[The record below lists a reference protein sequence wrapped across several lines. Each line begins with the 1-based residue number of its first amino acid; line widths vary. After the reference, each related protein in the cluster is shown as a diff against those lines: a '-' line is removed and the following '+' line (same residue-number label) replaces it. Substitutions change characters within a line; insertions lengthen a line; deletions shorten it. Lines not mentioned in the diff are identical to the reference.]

1 MNKLTKQD
9 YKNIKNAVSYD
20 RIFKDEKHA
29 KKMTELLQK
38 RRDKDASI
46 ISKEYPN
53 LNDNEISEILD
64 DYRNYSELV
73 QAIEIFTDF
82 PINYEDSNVRH
93 FITKDDIAELKIAIE
108 EMENFVSNLEV
119 E

>member
-9 YKNIKNAVSYD
+9 YKNIKNAVSED
-20 RIFKDEKHA
+20 RIFKGKKHA
-29 KKMTELLQK
+29 KKMTELLKK

-93 FITKDDIAELKIAIE
+93 FITKDNIEELKTAIE
-108 EMENFVSNLEV
+108 EMENLAGDLE
-119 E
+119 EN

>member
-9 YKNIKNAVSYD
+9 YKNIKNAVSED
-20 RIFKDEKHA
+20 RIFKGKKHA
-29 KKMTELLQK
+29 KKMTELLNK

-46 ISKEYPN
+46 ISRAYPN
-53 LNDNEISEILD
+53 LNKDEISEILD

-93 FITKDDIAELKIAIE
+93 FITKDDIEELKIAIE
-108 EMENFVSNLEV
+108 EMENFVRFLEV